1 MLVTLNGMGFIQ
13 SNGGQLILIDSSH
26 LPGTLIRLFG
36 EGVSFTS
43 HKTGNQI
50 KICKTLSV
58 YIVVPISLAR
68 KGQVSCS
75 QPAPT
80 ASEPTTQACLTISGN
95 YC

>member
-26 LPGTLIRLFG
+26 LLGTLIRLFG

-58 YIVVPISLAR
+58 YIIVPISLAR
-68 KGQVSCS
+68 KVKCRVHS
-75 QPAPT
+75 QPP
-80 ASEPTTQACLTISGN
+80 QLVN
-95 YC
+95 QLHRLV